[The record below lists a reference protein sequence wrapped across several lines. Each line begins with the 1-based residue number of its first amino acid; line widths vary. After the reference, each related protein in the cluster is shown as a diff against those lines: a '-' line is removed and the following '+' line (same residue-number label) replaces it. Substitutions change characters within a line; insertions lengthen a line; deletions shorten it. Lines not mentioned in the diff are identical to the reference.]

1 MTNEA
6 KPIDPQKLVLVT
18 IAGTLMSALGRALD
32 EIARMKGAAAEEWL
46 NDFERRMTTD
56 AKNMVT
62 QGIAMTQ
69 LVQGVDAAVS
79 TVQTI
84 VEEARKKLPPRQ
96 S

>member
-1 MTNEA
+1 MTIEA
-6 KPIDPQKLVLVT
+6 EPIDRQKLVLVT

-46 NDFERRMTTD
+46 NDFERQMTTD

-62 QGIAMTQ
+62 QDIATTQ
-69 LVQGVDAAVS
+69 IVQGVDAAVS

-84 VEEARKKLPPRQ
+84 VEEARKKLPPRR